1 MIKEAE
7 NIILTKQYY
16 ELSADELATVSEL
29 VANAEEFEDMK
40 WFLASTQQ
48 ALVSEKIEASPDLKK
63 KVMAHLNQPADKRRF
78 WLNGVIP
85 FLLPEDKKFYQKP
98 AFQMSIAAVLII
110 GFIMINNNSFK
121 DSTVALNDGK
131 MIEDKV
137 GGEKSGE
144 MIPEESEEV
153 SSTLVLEEPVP
164 ADDFGGAE
172 LANTRVVEDAVV
184 YEVVEEEEIDEIG
197 HDGYYSGPLTDD
209 DLKKIEQSKDK
220 DLNNLSTNGNNFGN
234 NTGKVERTVTP
245 AIVDVDDET
254 VVTKD
259 NNYSENVP
267 GQSSGAKDQSDFKGK
282 KKADKKDGKDRRLKK
297 TNADAYSSNSEVAN
311 KPDIEQNLA
320 GGYYDKNRDDS
331 KLKSE
336 SDDADVILE
345 EDKEKEYKEIRP
357 FSAHVNETKELKKLF
372 TVYK

>member
-63 KVMAHLNQPADKRRF
+63 KVMAHLNQPAEKRRF

-144 MIPEESEEV
+144 MIPEEAEEV
-153 SSTLVLEEPVP
+153 SSTLVLEEPES
-164 ADDFGGAE
+164 AEDLGGAE

-184 YEVVEEEEIDEIG
+184 YEIVEEEEIDEIG
-197 HDGYYSGPLTDD
+197 HDGYYSGPLSDD

-234 NTGKVERTVTP
+234 NTGKVEKTVAP
-245 AIVDVDDET
+245 AIVDMDDET
-254 VVTKD
+254 VVTT
-259 NNYSENVP
+259 NNNTQNVP
-267 GQSSGAKDQSDFKGK
+267 GQSGGAKDQSDFKGK
-282 KKADKKDGKDRRLKK
+282 KKADKKEGKDRRLKK
-297 TNADAYSSNSEVAN
+297 TNTDAYSSNSEVAN
-311 KPDIEQNLA
+311 KPDVEQNIA

-345 EDKEKEYKEIRP
+345 DDKEKEYKEIRP

>member
-7 NIILTKQYY
+7 NIILNKQYY

-48 ALVSEKIEASPDLKK
+48 ALVSEKVDASPELKK
-63 KVMAHLNQPADKRRF
+63 KVMEHLNQPRDKRRF

-98 AFQMSIAAVLII
+98 AFQMSIAALLVI
-110 GFIMINNNSFK
+110 GFFMISNNSFR

-144 MIPEESEEV
+144 LIEEV
-153 SSTLVLEEPVP
+153 EEISSTIVEEPIP
-164 ADDFGGAE
+164 SGDFEDGEVG
-172 LANTRVVEDAVV
+172 NTRIVDDVVTFET
-184 YEVVEEEEIDEIG
+184 VEAEEIDEIA
-197 HDGYYSGPLTDD
+197 HDGYYTGPMTED
-209 DLKKIEQSKDK
+209 DLKKIEDSKDK
-220 DLNNLSTNGNNFGN
+220 SNKDLNATGTNFGDNRN
-234 NTGKVERTVTP
+234 NNNNGASKVENTIVP
-245 AIVDVDDET
+245 AIVEVDDET
-254 VVTKD
+254 VVTTNKNNVQNNPGTSGKSDKKEDVKGKRKFVKKDRGLKKNKSYSNNETVESPVVNQNLGGGFD
-259 NNYSENVP
+259 NNY
-267 GQSSGAKDQSDFKGK
+267 
-282 KKADKKDGKDRRLKK
+282 
-297 TNADAYSSNSEVAN
+297 
-311 KPDIEQNLA
+311 
-320 GGYYDKNRDDS
+320 RDD
-331 KLKSE
+331 
-336 SDDADVILE
+336 DDKVLTELDDEDMPKE
-345 EDKEKEYKEIRP
+345 ELKEKSYKEIRP